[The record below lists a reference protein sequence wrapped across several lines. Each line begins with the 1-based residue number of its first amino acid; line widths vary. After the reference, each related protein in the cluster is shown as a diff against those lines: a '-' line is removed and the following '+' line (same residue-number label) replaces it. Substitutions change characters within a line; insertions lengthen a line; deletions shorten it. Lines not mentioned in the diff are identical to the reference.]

1 MRSSFPIAWIK
12 IHAGRPLVFGKHC
25 DVSFCVSACASTW
38 MIDDVFEGLCMA
50 KNSICQCSSSVT
62 CRNRL
67 YQGLLSSQCRI
78 FLLKESEIF
87 MVDQKKNSSKSDWP
101 MSSSLRS
108 TGSFSRH
115 SRTRSRPRRVSE
127 ALSKSSSSSSSSSL
141 STTASGSPE
150 RSTSPS
156 SLSVAWWKEMT
167 RHELFSSLL
176 EKCRFMWK

>member
-1 MRSSFPIAWIK
+1 MLEGYWCLDRTVLGSFYA
-12 IHAGRPLVFGKHC
+12 
-25 DVSFCVSACASTW
+25 SACTFTW

-50 KNSICQCSSSVT
+50 KYKNSNCQSSSSVT
-62 CRNRL
+62 CSN
-67 YQGLLSSQCRI
+67 GLHLGFLTSQRRI
-78 FLLKESEIF
+78 FLLKIRYLWHA
-87 MVDQKKNSSKSDWP
+87 KKITRRINFDWP

-141 STTASGSPE
+141 STAASGSPE

-156 SLSVAWWKEMT
+156 SLSVAWRKQKT
-167 RHELFSSLL
+167 QH
-176 EKCRFMWK
+176 